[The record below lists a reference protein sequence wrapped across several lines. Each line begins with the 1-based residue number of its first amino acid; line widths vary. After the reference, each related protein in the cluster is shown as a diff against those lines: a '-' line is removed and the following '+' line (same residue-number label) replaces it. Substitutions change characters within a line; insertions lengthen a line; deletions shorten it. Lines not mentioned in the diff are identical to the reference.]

1 MARIK
6 KLGIMGGTFDPLHY
20 GHLLAA
26 EWAREICQLDQVA
39 FVPAARPPH
48 KQLDAVLD
56 GQHRYAM
63 VKLGIRGN
71 PYFTASAVE
80 LQRQGLSYTVET
92 VTAYLEMY
100 PGVEIY
106 FILGMDALLLTSTWK
121 DVDHLAG
128 LCQFI
133 VATRPGYAID
143 RNAEDFLGVPAA
155 LWEKIRFITIP
166 GMNISSSGIRA
177 RVAEGKTIKY
187 LLPGPVEQ
195 YIYEH
200 RLYLPRG
207 NKA

>member
-1 MARIK
+1 MAKIK
-6 KLGIMGGTFDPLHY
+6 KMGIMGGTFDPLHY

-26 EWAREICQLDQVA
+26 EWARELCQLDRVA

-56 GQHRYAM
+56 GQHRFAM

-71 PYFTASAVE
+71 RYFTASAVE
-80 LQRQGLSYTVET
+80 LERQGLSYTVET

-100 PGVEIY
+100 PGAEIY

-143 RNAEDFLGVPAA
+143 RNAADFMGVPES

-187 LLPGPVEQ
+187 LLPGPVEK
-195 YIYEH
+195 YINEH
-200 RLYLPRG
+200 RLYLPHG
-207 NKA
+207 KKS